1 MRPAFWSGA
10 SPHAGQSKVMKNI
23 QTKSP
28 SGLTAQKLGSLL
40 LQGAVLAGVL
50 GIAYI
55 LFANTQRNLEIR
67 GIESGF
73 AFLWHEAG
81 LPIGDT
87 LIDYD
92 PTRGYGYA
100 FLVGVLN
107 TLLVS
112 ALAIVFAT
120 ILGVLV
126 GVARVSNNWLLAK
139 CAVIYVETLRNLPLL
154 LTLFFVYTV
163 VLAALPHPRE
173 AIALAE
179 GYYLSKR
186 GVYLPRPLAE
196 DGFGI
201 FMIAAFVAFVLAV
214 IFWKWARAYKTRTG
228 ASVPGFLGGL
238 AIFATLCSLAY
249 FASDRPISSELPVY
263 KGFNFKGGLALK
275 PEFAALLIGL
285 VLYTAAFIGENV
297 RSGIQSVQV
306 GQIEAAN
313 ALGVSKGVVTR
324 MVVLPQAL
332 RVTIPATTNDYASL
346 VKNSSLAVAIGYP
359 DMVSIGGTIIGQNGQ
374 AIEIIAMWMAVYLA
388 INLIISVAMNVL
400 NARVQILE
408 R

>member
-1 MRPAFWSGA
+1 MRPTKWSA
-10 SPHAGQSKVMKNI
+10 VPRHAGHSKDMKNI
-23 QTKSP
+23 HSKLG
-28 SGLTAQKLGSLL
+28 SGLTVAQLWSLL
-40 LQGAVLAGVL
+40 LQGAVLAGVI
-50 GIAYI
+50 GVAYI
-55 LFANTQRNLEIR
+55 LFANTQENLEIR

-73 AFLWHEAG
+73 DFLWHEAG
-81 LPIGDT
+81 LPIGDS

-112 ALAIVFAT
+112 ALAIIFAT
-120 ILGVLV
+120 ILGILV
-126 GVARVSNNWLLAK
+126 GVARVSNNWLLSKSA
-139 CAVIYVETLRNLPLL
+139 AIYVETLRNLPLL

-173 AIALAE
+173 AIELAE

-196 DGFGI
+196 DGFAV
-201 FMIAAFVAFVLAV
+201 FMVAAAIALVLAV
-214 IFWKWARAYKTRTG
+214 IFWRWARNYKTRTG
-228 ASVPGFLGGL
+228 TSVPGFWGAL
-238 AIFATLCSLAY
+238 AIFTILCTLA
-249 FASDRPISSELPVY
+249 FVASDRPISSELPVY

-297 RSGIQSVQV
+297 RSGIQSVQA

-313 ALGVSKGVVTR
+313 ALGVSKSVVTR
-324 MVVLPQAL
+324 LVLLPQAL

-374 AIEIIAMWMAVYLA
+374 AIEIIAMWMAVYLT
-388 INLIISVAMNVL
+388 INLVISLVMNVL
-400 NARVQILE
+400 NARVQIVE